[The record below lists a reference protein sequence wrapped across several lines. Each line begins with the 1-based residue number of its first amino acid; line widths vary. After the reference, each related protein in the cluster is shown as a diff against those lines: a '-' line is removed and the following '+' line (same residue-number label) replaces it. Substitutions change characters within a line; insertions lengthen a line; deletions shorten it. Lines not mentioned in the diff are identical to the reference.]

1 MNQPQAPSWF
11 QRNWKWLVAV
21 ACVFMLAIVAGF
33 VFAVMMFVLRL
44 MQSSGSYTQA
54 LARARQAPALIEKLG
69 TPITAGLLT
78 TGSISEKDDT
88 GSANLAIPLDG
99 PKGEG
104 TLHVRA
110 TKSAGVWTFSRL
122 DVEMKATNQRIDLLE
137 GGH

>member
-1 MNQPQAPSWF
+1 MNRPQAPSWF

-21 ACVFMLAIVAGF
+21 ACVFMLAIVAGS
-33 VFAVMMFVLRL
+33 VFAVMMFVFRL

-54 LARARQAPALIEKLG
+54 LVRARQAPALIEKLG
-69 TPITAGLLT
+69 TPINAGLLM
-78 TGSISEKDDT
+78 TGSISEKDET
-88 GSANLAIPLDG
+88 GIANLAIPLAG

-122 DVEMKATNQRIDLLE
+122 DVEMKATKQRIDLL
-137 GGH
+137 GGSH

>member
-1 MNQPQAPSWF
+1 MNRPQAPSWF
-11 QRNWKWLVAV
+11 QRNWKWLAAV

-54 LARARQAPALIEKLG
+54 LVRARQAPALLEKLG
-69 TPITAGLLT
+69 TPIDAGLLMS
-78 TGSISEKDDT
+78 GNISEKDDT
-88 GSANLAIPLDG
+88 GIANLAIPLAG

-110 TKSAGVWTFSRL
+110 TKSSGVWTFSRL
-122 DVEMKATNQRIDLLE
+122 DVEMKATKQRIDLLE